1 MLQKLN
7 NQGYTFTDNGRVIVV
22 DKYGAVKRFT
32 NLSLTTIGTSG
43 PATLISNVLNI
54 PDYTEMFFGTVTS
67 VGLSMPAAFTVTSSP
82 ITTAGTIAVT
92 AAGLVSQYVRGDGTL
107 ADFPG
112 STGGGSSVAYYLNG
126 SVNQGIFGGNTYYQ
140 MSRTP
145 VAGVGTNFSIAANG
159 YIASFITD
167 ASDPSLIGIPS
178 GSWNIQFYMNANLS
192 GGTPSFYVELYK
204 YDGVS
209 FTLVSTGVTTPE
221 AITGGTS
228 VDLYYTSIAV
238 PTTTLTVT
246 DRLAVR
252 VYVNNSGRTITLY
265 TEGTNLA
272 EIITTFTTGLTA
284 LNGLT
289 AQVQYLT
296 TGTSG
301 TDFAISSTLATH
313 TFNLPVAS
321 ALNTGKLSNTDWTT
335 FNGKVSTTRNLTIN
349 GFTQDLSADRT
360 WTVGNYTIISSVSV
374 NTAAGSAAYTDYV
387 YLASGTINVTM
398 PTAVANTARYTI
410 KNVGAGT
417 VTIDT
422 TGGETI
428 DGSLTA
434 PLPVQYT
441 SLDIVSDG
449 TNWNII

>member
-1 MLQKLN
+1 MLQKLD
-7 NQGYTFTDNGRVIVV
+7 NQGFTFTDDGRVIVV
-22 DKYGAVKRFT
+22 DKYGAVKRLT
-32 NLSLTTIGTSG
+32 NLTLTTIGTSG
-43 PATLISNVLNI
+43 PATLIGNVLNI
-54 PDYTEMFFGTVTS
+54 PDYTEMYFGTVTS
-67 VGLSMPAAFTVTSSP
+67 VGLSMPAAFTVTNSP

-112 STGGGSSVAYYLNG
+112 STGGGSSVSYYLNG
-126 SVNQGIFGGNTYYQ
+126 SVNQGVFGGNTYYQ

-145 VAGVGTNFSIAANG
+145 VVGAGTNFSIAANG

-167 ASDPSLIGIPS
+167 ANDPSLISIPS
-178 GSWNIQFYMNANLS
+178 GGWNIQLYMNANLS
-192 GGTPSFYVELYK
+192 GGSPNFYIELYK
-204 YDGVS
+204 YDGAV
-209 FTLVSTGVTTPE
+209 FTLISSSSATPE
-221 AITGGTS
+221 SITGGTS
-228 VDLYYTSIAV
+228 VDLYYTSISV
-238 PTTTLTVT
+238 PTTALTVT

-272 EIITTFTTGLTA
+272 EIVTTFTTGLTA

-301 TDFAISSTLATH
+301 TDFNISSATATH

-335 FNGKVSTTRNLTIN
+335 FNNKVPSTRNLTIN
-349 GFTQDLSADRT
+349 GSTQDLSADRT

-374 NTAAGSAAYTDYV
+374 NTAAGSTAYTDYV
-387 YLASGTINVTM
+387 YLASGTINITM
-398 PTAVANTARYTI
+398 PTAVGNTARYTI

-441 SLDIVSDG
+441 SLDLVSDG